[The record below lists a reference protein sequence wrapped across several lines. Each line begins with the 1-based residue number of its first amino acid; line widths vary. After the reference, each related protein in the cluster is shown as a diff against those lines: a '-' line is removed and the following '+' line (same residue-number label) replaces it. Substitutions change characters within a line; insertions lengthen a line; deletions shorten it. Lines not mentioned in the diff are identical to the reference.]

1 MADLVTTNINTRRK
15 IQKIEDRLDLAM
27 DKMGDTL
34 EERLVQIEDAQ
45 EKLMGGVEGITTDS
59 EMKDEEDS
67 STPHNPIIPLFRF
80 PPP

>member
-1 MADLVTTNINTRRK
+1 
-15 IQKIEDRLDLAM
+15 M